1 MFAVFALLTIFTQ
14 LAEQTM
20 PFFVVQRALYEVRE
34 RPSKTYS
41 WKAFMISAIIVEIP
55 WNLVREKKFSDKLS
69 NTFQFFGTFAYICWW
84 FPAGFYRNAEFTDSE
99 NYRSALAFLFIC
111 LFMLLTST
119 FAHLCIAGI
128 SSEEAAGNIA
138 NVLGLL
144 LLLFCGVIATPQVM
158 PGFWI
163 FMYRCNPFT
172 YLVDGLMATALARA
186 PASCAA
192 NELLVFQPESGGG
205 TCGQY
210 MAPYINVYGGML
222 SNPNATENCQYCR
235 ITETDTFL
243 SAVNI
248 DFSLVWRNWG
258 ILWAFI
264 VFNAV
269 GAVLL
274 YWIFRVPKKTSKKST
289 GTNTKQ
295 SNEGEKSKS

>member
-1 MFAVFALLTIFTQ
+1 
-14 LAEQTM
+14 
-20 PFFVVQRALYEVRE
+20 
-34 RPSKTYS
+34 
-41 WKAFMISAIIVEIP
+41 
-55 WNLVREKKFSDKLS
+55 
-69 NTFQFFGTFAYICWW
+69 
-84 FPAGFYRNAEFTDSE
+84 
-99 NYRSALAFLFIC
+99 
-111 LFMLLTST
+111 MLLAST
-119 FAHLCIAGI
+119 FSHLCIAGI

-172 YLVDGLMATALARA
+172 YLVGGLMATALARA
-186 PASCAA
+186 PATCAA
-192 NELLVFQPESGGG
+192 NEVLVFQPESGSG

-210 MAPYINVYGGML
+210 MSSYISNYGGVL
-222 SNPNATENCQYCR
+222 SNPNATQDCQYCR

-248 DFSLVWRNWG
+248 SFDSAWRNWG
-258 ILWAFI
+258 IIWAFI
-264 VFNAV
+264 MFNAV

-289 GTNTKQ
+289 IKDTRP
-295 SNEGEKSKS
+295 SAAGEKSHR